1 MGHFPWRTVTNNHRI
16 VDFLGKSIHK
26 STTATILGV
35 AKWSYVMTCH
45 DLSGLTSG
53 ITDVTFKSWKLY
65 MWYRFWNFCFE
76 PQAWYDFLQQTAA
89 KFWWASVLQMGQ
101 HMSTY
106 SACPKWC
113 KLNLPRQSDNQLSCH
128 GVSCQS
134 VCLANRETSRPRF
147 LPIGHFLDWSLFVC
161 QTPPSFGG
169 DQRILFHQVVA
180 LLQCIPCTSSFGLA

>member
-1 MGHFPWRTVTNNHRI
+1 MLLLNLENYICGTGF
-16 VDFLGKSIHK
+16 G
-26 STTATILGV
+26 
-35 AKWSYVMTCH
+35 
-45 DLSGLTSG
+45 
-53 ITDVTFKSWKLY
+53 
-65 MWYRFWNFCFE
+65 NFCFE

-147 LPIGHFLDWSLFVC
+147 LPIGHFLDWSLFCLPNPRHLSVVINEFYFTKLSLC
-161 QTPPSFGG
+161 CSVSHVPLVWGWLSNSSKYSYNQTLDNLSMN
-169 DQRILFHQVVA
+169 
-180 LLQCIPCTSSFGLA
+180 